1 MNSFIANMVSQ
12 GVPET
17 TIALLLM
24 LPIIATFIAM
34 VRQIIGLKGFG
45 LYTPLIISFAFVET
59 TLKYGVALF
68 VFVLIAGT
76 ITRLI
81 VRKARLLY
89 LPRIAIVTSV
99 VALTILFVFYE
110 GAYSGRNGLITVSIF
125 PLLIIIT
132 LVEKFVAAQIESG
145 ARSAVVLTLETL
157 IIAIA
162 AFYVITWAA
171 LQDFLLAYP
180 WAILVTLIVN
190 IILGRYTGLRL
201 TEFIRF
207 RDVIQHV
214 ELPRKK

>member
-1 MNSFIANMVSQ
+1 MNNFIANMVSQ

-68 VFVLIAGT
+68 VLVLIAGT
-76 ITRLI
+76 ITRLV

-162 AFYVITWAA
+162 AFYVITWAT

>member
-1 MNSFIANMVSQ
+1 MVSQ

-68 VFVLIAGT
+68 VLVLIAGT
-76 ITRLI
+76 ITRLV

-162 AFYVITWAA
+162 AFYVITWAT

>member
-1 MNSFIANMVSQ
+1 MNSFIATMVTQ

-34 VRQIIGLKGFG
+34 IRQIIGLKGFG

-59 TLKYGVALF
+59 TLKYGVAIF
-68 VFVLIAGT
+68 IFVLIAGT
-76 ITRLI
+76 VTRI
-81 VRKARLLY
+81 VVRKARLLY
-89 LPRIAIVTSV
+89 LPRIAIVMSV
-99 VALTILFVFYE
+99 VALTMLFLLYE
-110 GAYSGRNGLITVSIF
+110 GAYSGRSGLITVSIF
-125 PLLIIIT
+125 PLLIIVT
-132 LVEKFVAAQIESG
+132 LVEKFVTAQIESG
-145 ARSAVVLTLETL
+145 ARSAIGLTIETL

-162 AFYVITWAA
+162 SYYIITWAA
-171 LQDFLLAYP
+171 LQDALLAYP
-180 WAILVTLIVN
+180 WTILATLIVN